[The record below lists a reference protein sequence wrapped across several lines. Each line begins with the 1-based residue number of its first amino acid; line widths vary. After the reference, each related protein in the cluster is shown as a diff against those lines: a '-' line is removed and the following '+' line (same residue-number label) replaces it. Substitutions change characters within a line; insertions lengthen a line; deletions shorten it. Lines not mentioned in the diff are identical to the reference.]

1 MRGDGFELQ
10 MKVKCIDDNCEFPDF
25 VVGEIYDAFTEWN
38 DFYKMCF
45 WKVHYKDDEN
55 TLMCGGKEC
64 FLEMFEIIKQKEIDS
79 KLAHDML
86 YRNIPVTW

>member
-38 DFYKMCF
+38 DFYK
-45 WKVHYKDDEN
+45 HAEN
-55 TLMCGGKEC
+55 TLRCGGKEC
-64 FLEMFEIIKQKEIDS
+64 FLDMFEIIEEKEIDS

>member
-1 MRGDGFELQ
+1 
-10 MKVKCIDDNCEFPDF
+10 
-25 VVGEIYDAFTEWN
+25 
-38 DFYKMCF
+38 MCF

-64 FLEMFEIIKQKEIDS
+64 FLEMFEIIEEKEIDS